1 MKKRMIGLVA
11 LVSLAACLL
20 VPMLFYFSV
29 IWESAMKTGFALV
42 SVVWFVAATWWGRRK
57 V

>member
-1 MKKRMIGLVA
+1 MKKNIVGLVA

-20 VPMLFYFSV
+20 VPILYYFSV
-29 IWESAMKTGFALV
+29 IGDSAMKTGFALV
-42 SVVWFVAATWWGRRK
+42 SVVWFVAATWWGRKK

>member
-29 IWESAMKTGFALV
+29 IGESAMKTGFALV
-42 SVVWFVAATWWGRRK
+42 SVVWFAAATWWGRRK